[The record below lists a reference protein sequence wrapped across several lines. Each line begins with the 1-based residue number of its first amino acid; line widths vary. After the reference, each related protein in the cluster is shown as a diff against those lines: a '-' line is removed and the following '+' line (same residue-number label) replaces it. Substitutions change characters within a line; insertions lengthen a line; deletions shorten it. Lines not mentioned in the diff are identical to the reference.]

1 MNLDSRIKDILYIA
15 DCFTTENYRQY
26 VGTECYM
33 TDFIDRFRDL
43 SLCKKAVL
51 IRIADGLDTP
61 YVSDGDYFRFCLA
74 SVFVE
79 QKQTELRPFTI
90 NEFNERF
97 EFGEYITFRRKD
109 RTRYFYAIYNGNEY
123 MSETADD
130 PDDDGVHLGA
140 YAISL
145 QDLFNDYEYEHRVSD
160 EWMPFGVEKKST

>member
-15 DCFTTENYRQY
+15 DCFTTETYKKY

-43 SLCKKAVL
+43 SLCKKAILTRV
-51 IRIADGLDTP
+51 ADGIDTP

-79 QKQTELRPFTI
+79 QKQTELRPFTL
-90 NEFNERF
+90 EDFNERF

-109 RTRYFYAIYNGNEY
+109 RTRYFYTPYNGNEY
-123 MSETADD
+123 RSETEGDL
-130 PDDDGVHLGA
+130 DDGVHLGA

-145 QDLFNDYEYEHRVSD
+145 QDLFNDYEYWVVD
-160 EWMPFGVEKKST
+160 GWKPFGVAKE

>member
-15 DCFTTENYRQY
+15 DCFTTDSYQKY

-51 IRIADGLDTP
+51 TRIADGLDTP

-79 QKQTELRPFTI
+79 QKQPDFRPFTLE
-90 NEFNERF
+90 EFDEKF
-97 EFGEYITFRRKD
+97 ELGKPITFRLKD
-109 RTRYFYAIYNGNEY
+109 RIKTFYLPYMGSEY
-123 MSETADD
+123 VSETEDD

-145 QDLFNDYEYEHRVSD
+145 QDLFNDYEYQVSD
-160 EWMPFGVEKKST
+160 EWRPFGVSKE

>member
-43 SLCKKAVL
+43 SMCKKAVL
-51 IRIADGLDTP
+51 TRIADGLDSP
-61 YVSDGDYFRFCLA
+61 YVHDEVYFRFCLA

-90 NEFNERF
+90 NEFNRRF
-97 EFGEYITFRRKD
+97 EFGERITFRLKD
-109 RTRYFYAIYNGNEY
+109 RTRYFYLPYIGNEY
-123 MSETADD
+123 MSEDKD
-130 PDDDGVHLGA
+130 YPDEDGVNFGS

-145 QDLFNDYEYEHRVSD
+145 QDLFDDYEYRVGD
-160 EWMPFGVEKKST
+160 EWRPFGVEKE

>member
-1 MNLDSRIKDILYIA
+1 MKLDSRIKDILYIA
-15 DCFTTENYRQY
+15 DCFTTDNYQKY

-51 IRIADGLDTP
+51 TRIADGLDTP

-79 QKQTELRPFTI
+79 QKQPDFRPFTLE
-90 NEFNERF
+90 EFDEKF
-97 EFGEYITFRRKD
+97 ELGKPITFRLKD
-109 RTRYFYAIYNGNEY
+109 RIKTFYLPYMGSEY
-123 MSETADD
+123 VSETEDD

-145 QDLFNDYEYEHRVSD
+145 QDLFNDYEYQVSD
-160 EWMPFGVEKKST
+160 EWRPFGVSKE